1 MALEEQG
8 NDMKKEISALI
19 VEDSQNDALL
29 LVNAIE
35 RDGIH
40 LDWQRVSTSEAMKS
54 ALQEG
59 DWDIL
64 FVDYA
69 LPRFSGLEALKILHA
84 HQPNI
89 PAIMIS
95 GTMGEETAVE
105 AMRAGASD
113 YLIKGN
119 YSRLVPAIE
128 RELREA
134 TMRKEK
140 EQADIALRESEERY
154 RTLAG
159 QLQTA
164 AEIGRDATAAH
175 DVDELLNRAATLI
188 RDRFCFYHV
197 GIFLVDEKGEY
208 AVLAAAPGEPGQ
220 QLLASGHKLEI
231 GKVGIVG
238 HVAKTGEPRISLDV
252 TKDSVHY
259 KQPVLPTTLS
269 EISLPMTIDN
279 TVIGVLDVQSQD
291 EDAFDQ
297 QDTQVLQTIA
307 DQLAVAINKARLL
320 DEVQLRAQAMKSLYE
335 TALST
340 SSQLD
345 FDALLDQLGKQ
356 IRQMLNPDVF
366 FIALYDSDR
375 GEIHFPLA
383 MKGEEHILAMKGVD
397 FSLEDSG
404 LSGWVIRH
412 RETLVITNLEE
423 DTLPTQLIRDS
434 KEWPDTRT
442 WVGVPLIVREQVVGV
457 VSIQSFQI
465 DAFDQHDQRFLEA
478 LSAQVAI
485 AIENARLFEAE
496 QEAREHAEVVRE
508 AAGVIGSTLSLDQ
521 VSQVVLEQ
529 LERVLA
535 FDSGSVLFVEDNQVI
550 TQAGL
555 GYERYLSEEDGF
567 PKITFNPNT
576 NQTFQPIIATG
587 KPLMIPDVKNDP
599 RWVKSRLS
607 EHIGSWLGVP
617 LQIRNQVIGLLSLDR
632 VTVGGFSDEEIE
644 IVQTFAAHASAA
656 IGNARLYETLE
667 RRVAE
672 LRTLRRVSLHLTAS
686 LDIQNVFEAI
696 LNGVH
701 ALVPAMKTAHLYTY
715 HDGNLSFG
723 SALWNDGKRAAP
735 ISTPRPDGL
744 TYNVARSGKMIV
756 VPDMQNHPLFD
767 DVAEEKGWK
776 GSIIGLP
783 LKIGDRVVGVMN
795 ISCRE
800 PRSFSNAELR
810 ALRLLGDQASF
821 VIENANL
828 FEQTKKERSYLSLLY
843 DMGRT
848 LSRSLDPEE
857 IFNQATKLTCQALG
871 GVSSLGLQ
879 YDHEKEFLYP
889 VAMYKDG
896 EELSIDPVP
905 TLPLGEGLAGWVAQE
920 SQPALISDV
929 NEDERWFPLPET
941 DTGVQSAISAPI
953 INEDKL
959 IGTLSVHHK
968 DKNAFEKNHLDIL
981 DAICQQ
987 ITLAYSNAKRYQE
1000 INRLVD
1006 RLAKQQ
1012 YRLESLIKELPIGIL
1027 LFNEDNCLITANTLG
1042 QEYLSH
1048 LTTEGVGD
1056 QISRLGSYT
1065 LPEILEQ
1072 RTSSLPFEI
1081 NMEEPSNLKFE
1092 AMARVIIGGERPE
1105 WVLTIRDITKERAIQ
1120 EQMQMRDRLATV
1132 GQLAAGIA
1140 HDFNNIMAAIVIYAD
1155 LLSVDP
1161 TISEDGQQQLATIQ
1175 QQIQR
1180 ASSLIRQ
1187 ILDFSRRSVIAK
1199 TTLDLLPFIKEIE
1212 KLLQRMLPETIHTA
1226 LKYDQDSYMVYVDP
1240 TRIQQ
1245 VLMNLAVNGR
1255 DAMPEGGEL
1264 TFELKKLHLD
1274 KGDEMPQSYLQPGD
1288 WIQLSVSDT
1297 GIGIKPDHLKHIF
1310 EPFFT
1315 TKPTGEGTGLGLAQV
1330 YGIVKQHEGFINVE
1344 SQLGEG
1350 TTFHIY
1356 LPQLVE
1362 EEQKEKGEDDVVQ
1375 VNGASRS
1382 VLLVEDNQAT
1392 QNAVKAMLASLQF
1405 NVFGARNGVEALGI
1419 LEQQSTLVDLVVS
1432 DIVMPEMSGVELY
1445 KIIHQQYPDLK
1456 FCFITGHPI
1465 EGEASE
1471 LLARPEIVWLQ
1482 KPFSIQEFQHAVQT
1496 LLDEH

>member
-1 MALEEQG
+1 
-8 NDMKKEISALI
+8 MKKEISALI
-19 VEDSQNDALL
+19 VEDSENDALL
-29 LVNAIE
+29 LVHAIE
-35 RDGIH
+35 KEGLR
-40 LDWQRVSTSEAMKS
+40 LDWRRVSSEKEMIT
-54 ALQEG
+54 ALQDQE
-59 DWDIL
+59 WDIL

-69 LPRFSGLEALKILHA
+69 LPGFSGIKALDILKEKA
-84 HQPNI
+84 PNV
-89 PAIMIS
+89 PAIMVS

-105 AMRAGASD
+105 AMHAGASD
-113 YLIKGN
+113 YLIKGKL
-119 YSRLVPAIE
+119 SRLVPAIE

-134 TMRKEK
+134 RIRKEK
-140 EQADIALRESEERY
+140 EQADIALRESKERY

-164 AEIGRDATAAH
+164 AEIGRDATEAQ
-175 DVDELLNRAATLI
+175 DVDELLNRAANLM
-188 RDRFCFYHV
+188 RDRFSFYHV
-197 GIFLVDEKGEY
+197 GIFLIDEQGEY

-220 QLLASGHKLEI
+220 KLLAKDHKLEI
-231 GKVGIVG
+231 GKIGIVG
-238 HVAKTGEPRISLDV
+238 HVAQTGEPRIALDV
-252 TKDSVHY
+252 HKDSVHY
-259 KQPVLPTTLS
+259 KQPVLPKTLS
-269 EISLPMTIDN
+269 EIAIPLEVDN
-279 TVIGVLDVQSQD
+279 TVIGVLDVQSQ
-291 EDAFDQ
+291 EADAFDQ
-297 QDTQVLQTIA
+297 QDIQVLQTIV
-307 DQLAVAINKARLL
+307 DQLAVAVNKARLL
-320 DEVQLRAQAMKSLYE
+320 DEVQLRAQEMKSLYQ

-345 FDALLDQLGKQ
+345 FEALLDHLGKQ
-356 IRQMLNPDVF
+356 IRHMLNPDVF
-366 FIALYDSDR
+366 FIALYDP
-375 GEIHFPLA
+375 EKEQINFPLA
-383 MKGEEHILAMKGVD
+383 MKGDEHLLAMKGVD
-397 FSLEDSG
+397 FLLKDSG

-412 RETLVITNLEE
+412 RETLVIPDLEE
-423 DTLPTQLIRDS
+423 DTLPTKLIRDS
-434 KEWPDTRT
+434 SDWPDTRM
-442 WVGVPLIVREQVVGV
+442 WMGVPLIVREQVVGV
-457 VSIQSFQI
+457 VSIQSFQAN
-465 DAFDQHDQRFLEA
+465 AFDQHDQRFLEA

-496 QEAREHAEVVRE
+496 QKAREHADVLRE

-521 VSQVVLEQ
+521 ISHVVLEQ
-529 LERVLA
+529 LERVLT
-535 FDSGSVLFVEDNQVI
+535 FDSGSVLFVEENQIV
-550 TQAGL
+550 TQAGR
-555 GYERYLSEEDGF
+555 GYKKYIADDGDI
-567 PKITFNPNT
+567 PKIAFDPKT
-576 NQTFQPIIATG
+576 NQTFQPIITTG

-599 RWVKSRLS
+599 RWVKTRLS
-607 EHIGSWLGVP
+607 QHVHSWLGVP
-617 LQIRNQVIGLLSLDR
+617 LQVRNQVIGLLSLDR

-644 IVQTFAAHASAA
+644 TVQTFAAHASAA
-656 IGNARLYETLE
+656 MGNARLYETLE

-696 LNGVH
+696 LDGVL
-701 ALVPAMKTAHLYTY
+701 ALVPAMRTTHLYTY
-715 HDGNLSFG
+715 DDGNLTFG
-723 SALWNDGKRAAP
+723 SALWGDGKRGSP
-735 ISTPRPDGL
+735 ISDPRPDGL

-767 DVAEEKGWK
+767 DVAREKDWE

-795 ISCRE
+795 VSCRE

-843 DMGRT
+843 DMGRA

-857 IFNQATKLTCQALG
+857 IFKQATKLTCQALN
-871 GVSSLGLQ
+871 GVSSLGLL
-879 YDHEKEFLYP
+879 YDHEEELLYP

-896 EELSIDPVP
+896 EELSIQPVP
-905 TLPLGEGLAGWVAQE
+905 TLPLGEGLVGWVAQE
-920 SQPALISDV
+920 RQPVLVSDV
-929 NEDERWFPLPET
+929 NNDDRWIPVPET

-968 DKNAFEKNHLDIL
+968 DKGAFEANHLNIL
-981 DAICQQ
+981 EAICQQ

-1027 LFNEDNCLITANTLG
+1027 LFNDENCLITANALG

-1048 LTTEGVGD
+1048 LADEGVGD
-1056 QISRLGSYT
+1056 HISQLGSYT
-1065 LPEILEQ
+1065 LPEILDQ

-1081 NMEEPSNLKFE
+1081 NIKEPSNLKFE
-1092 AMARVIIGGERPE
+1092 AMARTIIGGERLE

-1161 TISEDGQQQLATIQ
+1161 TISEDGQRQLATIQ

-1187 ILDFSRRSVIAK
+1187 ILDFSRRSMIAK
-1199 TTLDLLPFIKEIE
+1199 TTLDLLPFLKEIE
-1212 KLLQRMLPETIHTA
+1212 KLLQRMLPETIHTE
-1226 LKYDQDSYMVYVDP
+1226 LQYEQDSYMVHVDP

-1255 DAMPEGGEL
+1255 DAMPDGGEL
-1264 TFELKKLHLD
+1264 TFALRKLHLFED
-1274 KGDEMPQSYLQPGD
+1274 DEMPHSYLRPGN

-1297 GIGIKPDHLKHIF
+1297 GVGIDPDDLKHIF

-1330 YGIVKQHEGFINVE
+1330 YGIIKQHDGYINVE
-1344 SQLGEG
+1344 SQVGEG

-1362 EEQKEKGEDDVVQ
+1362 QEDEIERDEEFIQ

-1392 QNAVKAMLASLQF
+1392 QNAVEAMLTSLQF
-1405 NVFGARNGVEALGI
+1405 NVLSARSGLEALDI
-1419 LEQQSTLVDLVVS
+1419 LEQLPVVDLVVS
-1432 DIVMPEMSGVELY
+1432 DIVMPEMSGVDLY
-1445 KIIHQQYPDLK
+1445 KSIHRQLPELK

-1465 EGEASE
+1465 EGEALEVLS
-1471 LLARPEIVWLQ
+1471 RPEIIWLQ

-1496 LLDEH
+1496 LLEEH